1 MTTVEETGGL
11 SAVAQSLLE
20 GVLEKNT
27 VDEAVRQIYDNM
39 FQKTGWKYNASIK
52 NTSGPAYINGKADT
66 GMCESYRNAF
76 AEIVSIYD
84 GLRAEHPEDAVKNG
98 TLTIELGN
106 DLSSQRFATR
116 RGLTLMGETAL
127 KGNVYLQV
135 DYDGTVFSQG
145 LDAINTFVFYGH
157 WTLKVNGKVYDPI
170 FYSIDEDNVE
180 TRLSTGYAD
189 GSEQY
194 LADTGNP
201 IPTGEFGATFV
212 HVFHFPLFLGTL
224 TEIEELDRRRTS
236 GFPRLSDASA
246 AKKAHLLF
254 AQRVQNRTT
263 FAEVVDVAYR
273 AGKIPRAQKK
283 AFDNIS
289 ALL

>member
-11 SAVAQSLLE
+11 SAIAQSLLE
-20 GVLEKNT
+20 GVLEKDS
-27 VDEAVRQIYDNM
+27 VDDAVRQIYDNM

-52 NTSGPAYINGKADT
+52 NTSGPAYINGTADT

-84 GLRAEHPEDAVKNG
+84 DLRAEHPEDAVKNG

-116 RGLTLMGETAL
+116 RGLTLMGDTAL

-283 AFDNIS
+283 AFDNIY